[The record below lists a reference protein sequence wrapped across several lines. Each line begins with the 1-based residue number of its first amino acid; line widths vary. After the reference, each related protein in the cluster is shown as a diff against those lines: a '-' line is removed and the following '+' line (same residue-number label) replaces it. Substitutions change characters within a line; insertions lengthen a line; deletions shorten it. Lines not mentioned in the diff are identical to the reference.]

1 MPLTYNR
8 YRVNAKRWR
17 IASEGTADNVIS
29 FAKTQWISGVAFL
42 GAPEDEDAICA
53 AVPPDSISTGASV
66 TDQIICADASTAGS
80 QAAVTGA
87 AKSVA
92 RSTIGAAAATV
103 PRIRNSLRFRIILLF
118 HHRVEARVPA
128 TDRPTSPQHDRKPHW
143 TPPKTI
149 IQVDP
154 LGQSEKPALPV
165 HRGFYRSGV
174 GGPSAALQRLDRA
187 RYRVGDGAGP
197 CETIN
202 AVTFQRGGALSLT

>member
-143 TPPKTI
+143 TPPKTS

-154 LGQSEKPALPV
+154 LGQSEKLD
-165 HRGFYRSGV
+165 HRTTWFISSRNNSRRDLR
-174 GGPSAALQRLDRA
+174 PSFSNQ
-187 RYRVGDGAGP
+187 
-197 CETIN
+197 T
-202 AVTFQRGGALSLT
+202 